1 MAFDGTLKFDTAI
14 DKSGFETGLSA
25 LGGLAKKGMA
35 AITGSVTAAAG
46 GVAMFAKSSLEAYA
60 SYEQLVGGTELLFGE
75 AYDYIVDKSKEAYK
89 TVQMSQNDYLQQV
102 NGFSTGLKTALGGN
116 IQAAAELADR
126 IVNAEADVV
135 AATGQTQEA
144 VQNAFNGIMKS
155 NYTMLDNLQLG
166 ISPTKQGFEEL
177 IDKVNEWNAANGEA
191 TAYQIDNL
199 ADCESA
205 LIDYIEMQG
214 LAGYAA
220 NEAADTIEGSV
231 SAMKAAWAN
240 LTVEIAKDDAD
251 IDGSISALTES
262 LQSVLGNIIP
272 RAEQVL
278 SGIGS
283 LVASVAPIIADEI
296 PKLVSAVLP
305 PLLTAATGVINGL
318 SASIREALPSVVDS
332 IVSALP
338 DVIFAAQTLFSGIL
352 EGLVSVAETVV
363 PMIPDIVAT
372 LGSALSET
380 APLLVS
386 SISQLVQILAVGIG
400 DTLPVLINAALGLIS
415 ALGNAILDN
424 IPIILPVLY
433 ELVESVINTLADGI
447 PKVLDVAEQLITKGA
462 TEILPQVVTIIGTQ
476 VPKIIEALSKA
487 LPQIERAVSKVIP
500 ELVKTIVSAAPVIVQ
515 AITDVMP
522 NVIETAVSALTEMY
536 PAVHEALVTLITSL
550 ADLLPVI
557 QETCYDMMPPLYEV
571 LADVLI
577 DIAPGL
583 LELAVGLAV
592 SVIRSTGEI
601 VISLIWNLLKT
612 IGQTLADIGDIL
624 SDVLIMAKE
633 KAVSGAQD
641 IIDRV
646 MEWLASLPVRMSVAL
661 GNALGEIA
669 KFAVEAPEKAGK
681 AAGELVKKV
690 GEFIK
695 ELPSTIGE
703 WLGKAVTTV
712 KEWGPKLVSRGK
724 EAALDLVSD
733 IGRIIAELPSKMAEA
748 GGNLVRGLWNGITG
762 MYGWIQDKISDFGSG
777 IISGFKESFGIAS
790 PSKVMRDQIGKYLAE
805 GIGVGFAE
813 NMPDLTSMAQAA
825 IDELNGFDVPEIK
838 VDIPD
843 IELPDDNGDRKPPR
857 FPQIDSSAY
866 RAFDSIGSLDR
877 NVAPT
882 STTEIINNYSYSS
895 STSTT
900 TNNTAPEPTPT
911 NITLNATF
919 KVGEEVVAE
928 GVVDIAADK
937 IDERQGVTVE
947 LKKRGLAR

>member
-35 AITGSVTAAAG
+35 AITGAVSAAAG

-60 SYEQLVGGTELLFGE
+60 NYEQLVGGTELLFGE

-166 ISPTKQGFEEL
+166 ITPTKQGFEEL

-205 LIDYIEMQG
+205 LVDYIEMQG

-283 LVASVAPIIADEI
+283 LVSGVAPIIAEEI
-296 PKLVSAVLP
+296 PNLVTTILP
-305 PLLTAATGVINGL
+305 PLLSAATGVINGL
-318 SASIREALPSVVDS
+318 STSIREALPSVAES

-338 DVIFAAQTLFSGIL
+338 DVISAAETLFSGIL

-372 LGSALSET
+372 LGAALSET

-386 SISQLVQILAVGIG
+386 SISQLVQILAAGIA
-400 DTLPVLINAALGLIS
+400 DTLPVLLDAALGLVS
-415 ALGNAILDN
+415 ALGNSILDN
-424 IPIILPVLY
+424 IPVILPVIS
-433 ELVESVINTLADGI
+433 ELAESVINTLADGI

-487 LPQIERAVSKVIP
+487 LPQIESSIAKVIP
-500 ELVKTIVSAAPVIVQ
+500 ETVKMLVAAAPSIIE
-515 AITDVMP
+515 AIKSVMP
-522 NVIETAVSALTEMY
+522 NVIETTVSALNEMY
-536 PAVHEALVTLITSL
+536 PAVHEALLTLITSL
-550 ADLLPVI
+550 ADLMPFI
-557 QETCYDMMPPLYEV
+557 QETCYDMMPPLYEA

-577 DIAPGL
+577 DIAPDL
-583 LELAVGLAV
+583 LELAIGLAI
-592 SVIRSTGEI
+592 SIIKSTGEM
-601 VISLIWNLLKT
+601 VISLVWNLLKT
-612 IGQTLADIGDIL
+612 IGQTLLDIGDIL

-633 KAVSGAQD
+633 KAVSGTQD
-641 IIDRV
+641 IIAKV
-646 MEWLASLPVRMSVAL
+646 MEWLSTLPERMGVAL

-681 AAGELVKKV
+681 AAGEIVKKV
-690 GEFIK
+690 GEFIR
-695 ELPSTIGE
+695 ELPSTVGE
-703 WLGKAVTTV
+703 WLGKAVATV

-724 EAALDLVSD
+724 EAALDLVSN

-748 GGNLVRGLWNGITG
+748 GGNLVRGLWDGITG
-762 MYGWIQDKISDFGSG
+762 MGGWIQDRISDFGSG

-790 PSKVMRDQIGKYLAE
+790 PSKVMRDQVGKYLAE
-805 GIGVGFAE
+805 GIGVGFTE
-813 NMPDLTSMAQAA
+813 NMPDLTTSAQRAV
-825 IDELNGFDVPEIK
+825 DKLKNLDVPNI
-838 VDIPD
+838 
-843 IELPDDNGDRKPPR
+843 N
-857 FPQIDSSAY
+857 IDTTAY
-866 RAFDSIGSLDR
+866 QALGGIGSLDR
-877 NVAPT
+877 NIAPT
-882 STTEIINNYSYSS
+882 STAEVINNYSYST
-895 STSTT
+895 TSTT
-900 TNNTAPEPTPT
+900 NNSTAPEALPP

-919 KVGEEVVAE
+919 KIGEEVVAE

>member
-35 AITGSVTAAAG
+35 AITGAVTAAAG

-166 ISPTKQGFEEL
+166 ITPTKQGFEEL

-205 LIDYIEMQG
+205 LVDYIEMQG

-318 SASIREALPSVVDS
+318 SASIREALPSVADS

-338 DVIFAAQTLFSGIL
+338 DVISAAQTLFSGIL

-372 LGSALSET
+372 LGAALSET

-400 DTLPVLINAALGLIS
+400 DTLPVLIDAALGLVS

-424 IPIILPVLY
+424 IPVILPVLF
-433 ELVESVINTLADGI
+433 ELAESVINTLADGI

-462 TEILPQVVTIIGTQ
+462 AEILPQVVAIIGTQ
-476 VPKIIEALSKA
+476 MPKVIEALSKA

-500 ELVKTIVSAAPVIVQ
+500 ELAKTIVSAAPVIVQ

-522 NVIETAVSALTEMY
+522 NVIETTVSALTEMY

-557 QETCYDMMPPLYEV
+557 QETCYDMMPPFYEA

-577 DIAPGL
+577 DIAPDL

-641 IIDRV
+641 IIAKV
-646 MEWLASLPVRMSVAL
+646 VEWLDTLPGRMSVAF

-703 WLGKAVTTV
+703 WLGKAVTAV

-724 EAALDLVSD
+724 EAALDLVSN
-733 IGRIIAELPSKMAEA
+733 IGRIIAELPAQMAEA
-748 GGNLVRGLWNGITG
+748 GGNLVRGLWDGITG
-762 MYGWIQDKISDFGSG
+762 MGSWLRDKISDFGGG
-777 IISGFKESFGIAS
+777 IIKGFKETFEIAS
-790 PSKVMRDQIGKYLAE
+790 PSKVMRDQVGKYLAE

-813 NMPDLTSMAQAA
+813 NMPDLTTAAQRAV
-825 IDELNGFDVPEIK
+825 DKLENLDVPNI
-838 VDIPD
+838 
-843 IELPDDNGDRKPPR
+843 N
-857 FPQIDSSAY
+857 IDSTAY
-866 RAFDSIGSLDR
+866 QALGGIGSLDR
-877 NVAPT
+877 NIAPT
-882 STTEIINNYSYSS
+882 STAEIINNYSYSS
-895 STSTT
+895 TSTT
-900 TNNTAPEPTPT
+900 TNSTTPETAPT

>member
-75 AYDYIVDKSKEAYK
+75 AYDYIVDKAKEAYK

-135 AATGQTQEA
+135 AATGVTQEA

-205 LIDYIEMQG
+205 LVDYIEMQG

-318 SASIREALPSVVDS
+318 STSIREALPSVAES

-338 DVIFAAQTLFSGIL
+338 DVISAAETLFSGIL

-372 LGSALSET
+372 LGAALSET

-386 SISQLVQILAVGIG
+386 SISQLVQILAAGIA
-400 DTLPVLINAALGLIS
+400 DTLPVLIDAALGLIS
-415 ALGNAILDN
+415 ALGNAFLDN
-424 IPIILPVLY
+424 IPVILPVLY

-462 TEILPQVVTIIGTQ
+462 AEILPQVVTIIGTQ
-476 VPKIIEALSKA
+476 VPKIIAALSKA

-500 ELVKTIVSAAPVIVQ
+500 ELAKTIVSAAPVIVQ

-557 QETCYDMMPPLYEV
+557 QETCYDMMPPLYEA

-577 DIAPGL
+577 DIAPDL

-624 SDVLIMAKE
+624 SDVIVMAKE

-646 MEWLASLPVRMSVAL
+646 MEWLDVLPGRMSVAL

-681 AAGELVKKV
+681 AAGEIVKKV
-690 GEFIK
+690 GEFIR

-712 KEWGPKLVSRGK
+712 KEWGPKLVSHGK
-724 EAALDLVSD
+724 EAALDLVNN

-762 MYGWIQDKISDFGSG
+762 MGGWIQDKISDFGDG
-777 IISGFKESFGIAS
+777 IIKGFKESFEIAS
-790 PSKVMRDQIGKYLAE
+790 PSKVMRDQVGRYLAE

-813 NMPDLTSMAQAA
+813 NMPDLASMAHEA
-825 IDELNGFDVPEIK
+825 IDDIK
-838 VDIPD
+838 IDIPD
-843 IELPDDNGDRKPPR
+843 IKLPDDSNDRKPPR
-857 FPQIDSSAY
+857 IPRIDSTAY
-866 RAFDSIGSLDR
+866 QALGGIGSLDR
-877 NVAPT
+877 NIAPT
-882 STTEIINNYSYSS
+882 STTEIINNYSYST
-895 STSTT
+895 TSTP
-900 TNNTAPEPTPT
+900 NNSTAPEPVPT
-911 NITLNATF
+911 NITFNATF

>member
-14 DKSGFETGLSA
+14 DKTGFEAGLSA

-35 AITGSVTAAAG
+35 AITGAVTAAAG

-166 ISPTKQGFEEL
+166 ITPTKQGFEEL

-205 LIDYIEMQG
+205 LVDYIEMQG

-283 LVASVAPIIADEI
+283 LVSSVAPIIAEEI
-296 PKLVSAVLP
+296 PKLVTAVLP

-318 SASIREALPSVVDS
+318 STSIREALPSVAES

-338 DVIFAAQTLFSGIL
+338 DVISAAETLFSGIL

-372 LGSALSET
+372 LGAALSET

-386 SISQLVQILAVGIG
+386 SISQLVQILATGIA
-400 DTLPVLINAALGLIS
+400 DTLPVLLDAVLNIITSLGDAIINNFPVILEALYQLIPNIINFIS
-415 ALGNAILDN
+415 EGVPKILETAEHL
-424 IPIILPVLY
+424 ITKIAT
-433 ELVESVINTLADGI
+433 ELI
-447 PKVLDVAEQLITKGA
+447 PKVISIIGEQL
-462 TEILPQVVTIIGTQ
+462 PVV
-476 VPKIIEALSKA
+476 IEALSQVLPKIVTA
-487 LPQIERAVSKVIP
+487 LSDILPRLAEAIINNY
-500 ELVKTIVSAAPVIVQ
+500 PVI
-515 AITDVMP
+515 
-522 NVIETAVSALTEMY
+522 
-536 PAVHEALVTLITSL
+536 
-550 ADLLPVI
+550 
-557 QETCYDMMPPLYEV
+557 
-571 LADVLI
+571 ADVLI
-577 DIAPGL
+577 EALPKIAEALINGIQTMFPAVEDALATLVTSLLDLMPLFQQMIYETWPQL
-583 LELAVGLAV
+583 LELLINMIVELTPEL
-592 SVIRSTGEI
+592 IDTGIIVLESIIGAWAEI
-601 VISLIWNLLKT
+601 IPSLLSNLWTVFETALSAIS
-612 IGQTLADIGDIL
+612 DIL
-624 SDVLIMAKE
+624 SDVLISAKD
-633 KAVSGAQD
+633 KAVSGTQD
-641 IIDRV
+641 IIANV
-646 MEWLASLPVRMSVAL
+646 MEWLDTLPHRLGVAL
-661 GNALGEIA
+661 GNAFGEIA
-669 KFAVEAPEKAGK
+669 KWAVEAPEKAGK
-681 AAGELVKKV
+681 AAGELVRNV
-690 GEFIK
+690 IDFVK
-695 ELPSTIGE
+695 ELPYKIGE

-724 EAALDLVSD
+724 EAVLDLVST
-733 IGRIIAELPSKMAEA
+733 IGRVIAELPSKMAEA
-748 GGNLVRGLWNGITG
+748 GGNLVRGLWDGITG
-762 MYGWIQDKISDFGSG
+762 MGSWIQDKISDFGSG

-790 PSKVMRDQIGKYLAE
+790 PSKVMRDQVGKYLAE
-805 GIGVGFAE
+805 GIGVGFTE
-813 NMPDLTSMAQAA
+813 NMPDLTTAAQRAV
-825 IDELNGFDVPEIK
+825 DKLENLDVPNI
-838 VDIPD
+838 
-843 IELPDDNGDRKPPR
+843 N
-857 FPQIDSSAY
+857 IDTTAY
-866 RAFDSIGSLDR
+866 QALGGIGSLDR
-877 NVAPT
+877 NIAPT
-882 STTEIINNYSYSS
+882 STAEVINNYSYST
-895 STSTT
+895 TSTT
-900 TNNTAPEPTPT
+900 NNSTAPEASPP